1 MSTLKS
7 HLKTARDAI
16 SNKDW
21 NRAEAAA
28 ESALALDT
36 QSYNAHVFLGLARLN
51 LKKLDESRG
60 SYQKAIDLD
69 SSQPLAWQGLARL
82 HESSN
87 DNSGLI
93 DALEGLA
100 KIWNEKQDAEKLG
113 DTILKLI
120 SLKDISRKQTI
131 SALSHLLPDS
141 PYEAL
146 LSTLPEP
153 DNTNPKDSPIFD
165 LLVLLQNNLP
175 IIRQVADLTQV
186 EETDAISRE
195 ISKRRTRLT
204 SVPKTAAETR
214 LEVIRE
220 VYPSSQLP
228 KLWKQILNHPY
239 TDDEVRR
246 EVELALLTYHLD
258 WLEALPSPF
267 KGELADLSNAAS
279 ADSPEVV
286 QSKQDEKDRLREA
299 ILEVARGQVV
309 LKVPTTKS
317 WNIVLDWNEI
327 TSPRQ
332 EDDPHGYLISL
343 GEVFPN
349 SDITAVLESYRQFHL
364 EPETDEHPDDIDIL
378 ERMESGFDSA
388 QKHSLLSHFL
398 VLSVYYELRDW
409 STVKLIAENCISSV
423 KKLERLIGKRL
434 SKALRKLECYLAVAL
449 TYLDAPRHHLQATR
463 LIDRL
468 LEKEPSNGPILM
480 AQASILKSSQR
491 WLEAIL
497 SFTQALKSWTDLP
510 PRDRLEAKSEKA
522 WCLVELERTEEA
534 AGQFDNIIH
543 ELTELIEADPEQENI
558 HQDLAQN
565 WYRLARCKW
574 AMYHTEDKEKAEAMV
589 ETDKTTLKKEAYNCF
604 IKSIK
609 VDTAFAPSFTYLGLY
624 YSEEGDYERASKC
637 FQKAFELDATESV
650 AAFRLATEFA
660 DSREWDLVEV
670 IAKRLINGGV
680 ETGSDYQAGEGHN
693 PLQLASYQ
701 KHSWA
706 WNAIGSAE
714 LSRGK
719 FQLAAGTFQRA
730 IRATPTDPHTW
741 IKLGLAYRG
750 VGKHLAALKTFIR
763 ASQLFEEEKK
773 LEDNQSNLDQ
783 SPRWFADFC
792 ICDVQRQIGLIG
804 PAISGLEKII
814 KHHPEEVVVKII
826 LAETKYANAIQFSNK
841 GNFSESEEELIQ
853 SLNLINQVFE
863 TGDSRYTMRIGWK
876 IVSDI
881 FLEFFRWNKSIPMS
895 TFNSDR
901 GEEDTSEKLKAHL
914 TFFVNLAA
922 RIGVDNK
929 LPRVDSVT
937 CLEVSAIGAE
947 NGSSGL
953 FLLTSIIAS
962 KVRVALEQF
971 EPDSGGCAQAWADLG
986 TTLGQLSRWLDTT
999 SRSSSL
1005 TDQSTF
1011 FKTRAGPETT
1021 LQQAIR
1027 CIRSALNI
1035 QAYNSQFWNTLG
1047 TLAFDLSPRLCQHA
1061 YIKSV
1066 ELNPKNHMSWTNL
1079 GYFYLA
1085 HSDVELANQAFL
1097 KSQIYEPDWA
1107 LAWLGQALVAA
1118 LNDHLDQSTEL
1129 VEHAFTLSQSNI
1141 TQIDLAYTTT
1151 AFARFAENESK
1162 LTNNTDDLLAPLLA
1176 VSKLV
1181 QRFPTDATILNLQ
1194 GILLEATGKYEE
1206 ASLSLEKAAE
1216 ILEGVYEVSESI
1228 EVENRFSIINLNLGR
1243 LKLRNQ
1249 EYEGSIEVFE
1259 VVESLRGPFDKDN
1272 DKSED
1277 LEKIIMIRS
1286 QASSGISLSKYFLG
1300 DLEGSIE
1307 GFKKILS
1314 ELSAIDGSQ
1323 SESLTKTLRQHI
1335 SALAQLLCRILWS
1348 DENQAR
1354 KVEAREILTG
1364 VATRNARTN
1373 YHDLN
1378 VVMTLAS
1385 MSIVVQDDHVLD
1397 ELLLKIQQAED
1408 PTITKDLSENPD
1420 LEAEQVQSQQTNRIS
1435 INSVTNRL
1443 WELVDNCTRPIT
1455 KREANTILKVYDHLY
1470 QTKQTEH
1477 QIPIEFE
1484 KIHKVLIQ
1492 SKPSINE
1499 TEEEIKEY
1507 VQFERIKS
1515 SNFVQEEMMNSR
1527 KMMNLKGLCLVDQ
1540 VASERA

>member
-1 MSTLKS
+1 MKRGDVPSHRNEDFQGDLRTKELSSHLFIQALFPINLEVTFNSGSLLTNYNKELMATLKS
-7 HLKTARDAI
+7 HLKAARDAI
-16 SNKDW
+16 SKKDW
-21 NRAEAAA
+21 TGAEAAA

-51 LKKLDESRG
+51 LKKLEESRTA
-60 SYQKAIDLD
+60 YQQAIDLD
-69 SSQPLAWQGLARL
+69 PSQPLAWQGLVRL

-87 DNSGLI
+87 DNSALI

-131 SALSHLLPDS
+131 SVLSHLLPNS
-141 PYEAL
+141 LYEAL

-153 DNTNPKDSPIFD
+153 DNTNPKYSPIFD

-175 IIRQVADLTQV
+175 IIKQITDLTQV
-186 EETDAISRE
+186 EENDAISRE
-195 ISKRRTRLT
+195 IFKRRTRLT
-204 SVPKTAAETR
+204 SIPKTAAETR

-228 KLWKQILNHPY
+228 KLWKEILNHPY
-239 TDDEVRR
+239 ADDEVRR
-246 EVELALLTYHLD
+246 EVELALLTYYLD

-279 ADSPEVV
+279 ADSSEVI
-286 QSKQDEKDRLREA
+286 QSKQEDKDRLRDA

-309 LKVPTTKS
+309 LKVANTKS
-317 WNIVLDWNEI
+317 WDIVLDWNEI

-343 GEVFPN
+343 GDIFPN
-349 SDITAVLESYRQFHL
+349 SDITAVLEAYRQFHL
-364 EPETDEHPDDIDIL
+364 EPETDEQPDDIDIL
-378 ERMESGFDSA
+378 EQMESGFDSA

-409 STVKLIAENCISSV
+409 STVKLIAENCIS
-423 KKLERLIGKRL
+423 KTKELERLLGKRL
-434 SKALRKLECYLAVAL
+434 TKATKKLECYLAIAL
-449 TYLDAPRHHLQATR
+449 TYLDAPRYHLQATR
-463 LIDRL
+463 LIDKL
-468 LEKEPSNGPILM
+468 LDKEPNHGPILM

-510 PRDRLEAKSEKA
+510 PLDRLEAKSDKA

-534 AGQFDNIIH
+534 AEQFDNIIH
-543 ELTELIEADPEQENI
+543 ELTELIEADPEQESI

-574 AMYHTEDKEKAEAMV
+574 AMYHTEDKEKAEEMD
-589 ETDKTTLKKEAYNCF
+589 EMKKTTLKKEAYNCF
-604 IKSIK
+604 IKSVK

-624 YSEEGDYERASKC
+624 YSEEGDYGRASKC

-660 DSREWDLVEV
+660 ESREWDLVEV
-670 IAKRLINGGV
+670 VAKRLINGGV

-701 KHSWA
+701 QHSWA
-706 WNAIGSAE
+706 WNAIGSVE

-750 VGKHLAALKTFIR
+750 VGKHVAALKTFIR
-763 ASQLFEEEKK
+763 ASQLFEKENEQEE
-773 LEDNQSNLDQ
+773 NQSDDDQ

-792 ICDVQRQIGLIG
+792 ICDVQRQIGLIE
-804 PAISGLEKII
+804 PAITGLQKII

-841 GNFSESEEELIQ
+841 GNFSQSEEDLIQ
-853 SLNLINQVFE
+853 SLDLINQVFE

-876 IVSDI
+876 IWRMCTGMGRSGNNI
-881 FLEFFRWNKSIPMS
+881 RPAQPIQFSI
-895 TFNSDR
+895 
-901 GEEDTSEKLKAHL
+901 
-914 TFFVNLAA
+914 
-922 RIGVDNK
+922 
-929 LPRVDSVT
+929 
-937 CLEVSAIGAE
+937 
-947 NGSSGL
+947 
-953 FLLTSIIAS
+953 
-962 KVRVALEQF
+962 
-971 EPDSGGCAQAWADLG
+971 
-986 TTLGQLSRWLDTT
+986 LD
-999 SRSSSL
+999 
-1005 TDQSTF
+1005 
-1011 FKTRAGPETT
+1011 
-1021 LQQAIR
+1021 
-1027 CIRSALNI
+1027 
-1035 QAYNSQFWNTLG
+1035 TLG
-1047 TLAFDLSPRLCQHA
+1047 TLAFNLSRRLCQHA

-1066 ELNPKNHMSWTNL
+1066 ELNPKNHISWTNL
-1079 GYFYLA
+1079 GFLYLA

-1118 LNDHLDQSTEL
+1118 LNDHLDQSNEL

-1162 LTNNTDDLLAPLLA
+1162 VTNNLEDLHAPLLA

-1181 QRFPTDATILNLQ
+1181 QRFPTDPTILNLQ
-1194 GILLEATGKYEE
+1194 GILLEAIGKYEE

-1216 ILEGVYEVSESI
+1216 ILEGIYEISESI
-1228 EVENRFSIINLNLGR
+1228 EIETRFSIINLNLGR
-1243 LKLRNQ
+1243 LKSRIK
-1249 EYEGSIEVFE
+1249 EYEGSRQAFE
-1259 VVESLRGPFDKDN
+1259 IVESLRGPFDKEN
-1272 DKSED
+1272 DKLED

-1286 QASSGISLSKYFLG
+1286 QALSGISLSKYFSN
-1300 DLEGSIE
+1300 DIEGGIE

-1314 ELSAIDGSQ
+1314 ELSGIDSSQ
-1323 SESLTKTLRQHI
+1323 SETLTKTLRQHI
-1335 SALAQLLCRILWS
+1335 SALAQLLCRILWN
-1348 DENQAR
+1348 DDNQAR
-1354 KVEAREILTG
+1354 KIEAREILTG
-1364 VATRNARTN
+1364 VATRNARLN

-1385 MSIVVQDDHVLD
+1385 MSIVVQDDPFLD
-1397 ELLLKIQQAED
+1397 DLLLKIQQQDD
-1408 PTITKDLSENPD
+1408 PTMIKGPSENPD
-1420 LEAEQVQSQQTNRIS
+1420 HEPEQSTDYTN
-1435 INSVTNRL
+1435 
-1443 WELVDNCTRPIT
+1443 
-1455 KREANTILKVYDHLY
+1455 
-1470 QTKQTEH
+1470 
-1477 QIPIEFE
+1477 
-1484 KIHKVLIQ
+1484 
-1492 SKPSINE
+1492 
-1499 TEEEIKEY
+1499 
-1507 VQFERIKS
+1507 
-1515 SNFVQEEMMNSR
+1515 
-1527 KMMNLKGLCLVDQ
+1527 
-1540 VASERA
+1540 